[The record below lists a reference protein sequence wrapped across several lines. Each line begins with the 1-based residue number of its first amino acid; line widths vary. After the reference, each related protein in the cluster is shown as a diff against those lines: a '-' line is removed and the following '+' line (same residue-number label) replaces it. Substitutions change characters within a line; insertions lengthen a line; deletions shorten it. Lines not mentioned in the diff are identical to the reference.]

1 MKELN
6 KDENLSITG
15 GYFPP
20 TEEQLEKLN
29 PIERIIMEKNEI
41 MSTMS
46 MKELQETNGGGKL
59 GDLVGRLVGELV
71 DAVADQLKKSPII
84 M

>member
-6 KDENLSITG
+6 KNENLSITG

-29 PIERIIMEKNEI
+29 PIERIII
-41 MSTMS
+41 CW
-46 MKELQETNGGGKL
+46 
-59 GDLVGRLVGELV
+59 
-71 DAVADQLKKSPII
+71 
-84 M
+84 

>member
-20 TEEQLEKLN
+20 TEEQSYRENYHLLVN
-29 PIERIIMEKNEI
+29 GIILLKILSEMYKNSVSRKAKTE
-41 MSTMS
+41 
-46 MKELQETNGGGKL
+46 
-59 GDLVGRLVGELV
+59 
-71 DAVADQLKKSPII
+71 
-84 M
+84 